1 MDLTDLNRTFNP
13 TTAECTFFSSTR
25 GIFSQTDHVVG
36 HKTTF
41 SQLKKIEIIP
51 SIFCDHNGMKLEI
64 NDKRK
69 TEKFMNTW
77 KLNSSLPNNQWVK
90 EEVKGK

>member
-1 MDLTDLNRTFNP
+1 
-13 TTAECTFFSSTR
+13 
-25 GIFSQTDHVVG
+25 
-36 HKTTF
+36 
-41 SQLKKIEIIP
+41 
-51 SIFCDHNGMKLEI
+51 MKLEM